1 MKIISFTSN
10 TYRGRLFASY
20 LLSMP
25 GILKFAWDSIASK
38 FVSENTLRKIK
49 ISKNLVHEDMWT
61 HIDEKIIERKYGG
74 KMENIDS
81 SFWPPSSTL
90 MNF

>member
-20 LLSMP
+20 ILSMP
-25 GILKFAWDSIASK
+25 GLLKFGWDAIASK

-49 ISKNLVHEDMWT
+49 VSGNNRNKDMWK
-61 HIDEKIIERKYGG
+61 HIDKDTIEIKYGG
-74 KMENIDS
+74 NM
-81 SFWPPSSTL
+81 
-90 MNF
+90 